1 MENEVYYSVGGGG
14 LALLAQY
21 IWQRVFTSEG
31 KASEQLVVQLGERIQ
46 SQEARL
52 TTLESGLDDERSKR
66 RLAEDKVHVLELYVV
81 ALQAELR
88 RHGIDVP
95 GPTPIAP
102 MTVVDGGL

>member
-1 MENEVYYSVGGGG
+1 MDSEVYYSVGGGG

-31 KASEQLVVQLGERIQ
+31 KASEQLVVQLGERIAA
-46 SQEARL
+46 QESRL
-52 TTLESGLDDERSKR
+52 TALEAGLDEERSKR
-66 RLAEDKVHVLELYVV
+66 RQAEDKVHVLELYVV

-95 GPTPIAP
+95 GPTPMPPLPVA
-102 MTVVDGGL
+102 DGGL

>member
-31 KASEQLVVQLGERIQ
+31 KASEQLVVQLGERIAA
-46 SQEARL
+46 QEARL

-66 RLAEDKVHVLELYVV
+66 RDAENKVHVLEMYVV

-88 RHGIDVP
+88 RHGIEVP
-95 GPTPIAP
+95 GPTPLLPMAIAE
-102 MTVVDGGL
+102 GGL

>member
-1 MENEVYYSVGGGG
+1 MDQEVYYAIGGGG
-14 LALLAQY
+14 LAWLAQM
-21 IWQRVFTSEG
+21 IWQRVFSSEG
-31 KASEQLVVQLGERIQ
+31 KANEQLVVQLGERIQ

-95 GPTPIAP
+95 GPSPLP
-102 MTVVDGGL
+102 PVPNVVGGL

>member
-1 MENEVYYSVGGGG
+1 MEDEVYYSVGGGG

-52 TTLESGLDDERSKR
+52 TTLETGLDDERSKR

-95 GPTPIAP
+95 GPTPLPP
-102 MTVVDGGL
+102 MAVSDGGL